1 MALAISYIL
10 NTPLVQYEEQNFRPI
25 DFNVGGTKDWL
36 IGFGSKNKGTK
47 TWIKNDVLLMN
58 NYLDTMVST
67 IIPIFLIY
75 RLELNYKCEK
85 RPAGQEQWGVKKTH
99 VQSM

>member
-1 MALAISYIL
+1 
-10 NTPLVQYEEQNFRPI
+10 
-25 DFNVGGTKDWL
+25 
-36 IGFGSKNKGTK
+36 
-47 TWIKNDVLLMN
+47 MN

-85 RPAGQEQWGVKKTH
+85 RPARQEQWGVKKNSCSVH
-99 VQSM
+99 VAIKPSVKRMLKINAVDIRLFHSPNLQDLIYFR